1 MSTYLPKTWI
11 FDLDNTLHDAR
22 PHIFPHINESMTD
35 YVQNHLGVDRPEA
48 NRVRMEYW
56 RRYGATLVGLMRHHA
71 VDPRH
76 FLLETHDFPAL
87 ETMVVAR
94 RELRWTLKR
103 LPGRKIVFSNS
114 PIHYSTAVLDILG
127 IEDLFDDVF
136 CIERTR
142 YRPKPD
148 ANGFYRLLKDH
159 RLHPRKCIMV
169 EDSLDNLRT
178 AKRLGMRTVWV
189 DPTPRSPSWVDVSLR
204 HLRDLPRCLGRL
216 V

>member
-1 MSTYLPKTWI
+1 MALFRKTWI

-22 PHIFPHINESMTD
+22 AHIFPHLNRSMTD
-35 YVQNHLGVDRPEA
+35 YVQAHLGVDRAEA
-48 NRVRMEYW
+48 NRVRVEYW
-56 RRYGATLVGLMRHHA
+56 QRYGATLVGLMRHHD

-76 FLLETHDFPAL
+76 FLLQTHDFPDL
-87 ETMVVAR
+87 EKMIVAR

-103 LPGRKIVFSNS
+103 LPGRKIVFSNA

-127 IEDLFDDVF
+127 IADLFDDVF
-136 CIERTR
+136 SIERTN

-148 ANGFYRLLKDH
+148 MSGFLRLLNDH
-159 RLHPRKCIMV
+159 RLHPRRCVMV

-178 AKRLGMRTVWV
+178 AKRLGMGTVWI
-189 DPTPRSPSWVDVSLR
+189 DPTPRSPSWVDVSIR
-204 HLRDLPRCLGRL
+204 HVRSLPRCLDRL